1 LIFQKFPIRSFLMGT
16 DVAQENNV
24 RLKGDAK
31 FLMKDAG
38 AKDGK
43 PMDIL
48 KELPKRTDPHR
59 GLVLFIGKN
68 DYTLHS
74 GFMIRLSRTCPAWV
88 AHTCARRGHR
98 A

>member
-1 LIFQKFPIRSFLMGT
+1 M
-16 DVAQENNV
+16 
-24 RLKGDAK
+24 
-31 FLMKDAG
+31 
-38 AKDGK
+38 
-43 PMDIL
+43 